1 MLSSLESED
10 VMAVLIGSARH
21 DENGKLAGKAGDQLQ
36 KGAGNDIK
44 GEVSMQEYY
53 KHKLG
58 WNGYRFKDVAN
69 RHRCAERMVKACNNP
84 NIGYSQT
91 QRNQILAYD
100 IETIKPINCDCSS
113 LVREVIIEATEK
125 DPGNFT
131 TADADQKLMATGLF
145 DKFDVKSESDLMTGD
160 ILCTKKKGHIV
171 VVVAGKSPEEVKED
185 YYPML
190 SGYKGTSIVGALAA
204 VGEKDTSMTH
214 RKKIAAANGI
224 QGYIGS
230 AKQNLQLLDLLK
242 NGKLKKC

>member
-1 MLSSLESED
+1 
-10 VMAVLIGSARH
+10 MAVLIGSARH
-21 DENGKLAGKAGDQLQ
+21 DEKGKLAGKAGDQLQ

-84 NIGYSQT
+84 NIGYSQN
-91 QRNQILAYD
+91 QRHQIVEYH
-100 IETIKPINCDCSS
+100 IETTMPINCDCSS
-113 LVREVIIEATEK
+113 LVREVIIEASGK

-145 DKFDVKSESDLMTGD
+145 DKFEVKSESDLMIGD
-160 ILCTKKKGHIV
+160 ILCTKKRGHIV
-171 VVVAGKSPEEVKED
+171 VVVAGKSPEEVKKD
-185 YYPML
+185 YYQIL
-190 SGYKGTSIVGALAA
+190 LGYKGSSIVGALAA
-204 VGEKDTSMTH
+204 AGEKDTSMTH
-214 RKKIAAANGI
+214 RKKIAKANGI

-230 AKQNLQLLDLLK
+230 VKQNLQMLDLLK